1 MQKIRDMSLDAVK
14 GFAILLVMLGHC
26 IILNHMEDGIVY
38 DAIAAVQM
46 PLFMAA
52 SGFLAGRS
60 LQLREGRELVQKLKK
75 RAVNYLVPF
84 FAWIVVLYPL
94 HVLQRLRQVL
104 FRLDLGLWFL
114 MVLFLMSAALYV
126 AVWFRDCTRLGWGGF
141 CLVLGIFAAIT
152 GWQYLAG
159 GTFLSPHLT
168 VRYLPFF
175 LGGYAAGEIGRRQ
188 KKKEP
193 ERIERKRGVF
203 GKPIFVCSILLL
215 MAAVFIWLV
224 LRYDMVTAHNRL
236 EWLLQMT
243 ASACGTVVCGVLVYG
258 MREGRA
264 KKLLAGIGRYT
275 LEIYVLHFHFARILG
290 IDQAGLSLY
299 SIKGMGAVLATFLL
313 MSAITAALVWLL
325 KKFWITDLL
334 LFGKLR

>member
-1 MQKIRDMSLDAVK
+1 MQKVRDISLDAVK
-14 GFAILLVMLGHC
+14 GFAILLVMFGHC
-26 IILNHMEDGIVY
+26 IILNHMEDGIIY
-38 DAIAAVQM
+38 DAVAAVQM

-52 SGFLAGRS
+52 SGFLTGKT
-60 LQLREGRELVQKLKK
+60 LQFRNGRELAQKLRK

-84 FAWIVVLYPL
+84 LVWIILLYPL

-104 FRLDLGLWFL
+104 FQLDLGLWFL

-126 AVWFRDCTRLGWGGF
+126 AVWLRDCTRLGWGGF
-141 CLVLGIFAAIT
+141 CLALGIFAVVT
-152 GWQYLAG
+152 GWQYVAG
-159 GTFLSPHLT
+159 STFLSPHLT

-175 LGGYAAGEIGRRQ
+175 LGGYAAGEIGRRR
-188 KKKEP
+188 KKKETAH
-193 ERIERKRGVF
+193 IKRKREVF
-203 GKPIFVCSILLL
+203 ARPFLIRGMLLL
-215 MAAVFIWLV
+215 MAVVFIWLV
-224 LRYDMVTAHNRL
+224 LAYDMVTAHNRM

-264 KKLLAGIGRYT
+264 KKLLAQIGRYT

-313 MSAITAALVWLL
+313 MSVITAALIWLL
-325 KKFWITDLL
+325 KKLWITDLL